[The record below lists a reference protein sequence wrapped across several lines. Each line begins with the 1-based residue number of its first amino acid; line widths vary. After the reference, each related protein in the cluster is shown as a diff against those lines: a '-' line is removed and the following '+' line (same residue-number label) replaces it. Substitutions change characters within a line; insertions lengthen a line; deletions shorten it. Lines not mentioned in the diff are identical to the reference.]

1 MDVIF
6 EELATAHGGHIG
18 LITLNAE
25 KSLNALTLSMVERLL
40 QGVQRWAEDPNI
52 VCLFIKGQGERA
64 FCAGGDVRQLAA
76 GCREHPGTI
85 SPSVARFFE
94 TEYRLDH
101 LLRHY
106 PKPVISWGHGYVLGG
121 GMGLSQT
128 ASIRIVTPDTRLGMP
143 EIVIG
148 LYPDV
153 GASWFFSRL
162 PGKIG
167 LFLALTGAQINAQDA
182 LDLNLAEYCLAR
194 PQQQALI
201 QGLVQINWQ
210 QHSALQLHS
219 LLSSLRHARTEDCP
233 EAQITPRRARIDALL
248 DTPELSIAWQNLY
261 ALREDTD
268 DFIANAARQLT
279 DGSPLSASI
288 IWEQMRRARYL
299 SFTEAMQME
308 YALSLNSCCYP
319 DFAEGVRARLIER
332 DNAPRW
338 HWPDVQSVPAA
349 VLEALFQPAWTDAH
363 PLADL
368 KSALS

>member
-6 EELATAHGGHIG
+6 EELATAHGGHLG

-25 KSLNALTLSMVERLL
+25 KSLNALTLSMVEQLL
-40 QGVQRWAEDPNI
+40 SGVQRWAEDPNI
-52 VCLFIKGQGERA
+52 VCLLIKGQGERA
-64 FCAGGDVRQLAA
+64 FCAGGDVRQLVA
-76 GCREHPGTI
+76 GCQAHPGAV

-121 GMGLSQT
+121 GMGLSQS
-128 ASIRIVTPDTRLGMP
+128 ASQRIVTPNTRLGMP
-143 EIVIG
+143 EIIIG

-167 LFLALTGAQINAQDA
+167 LFLALTGVQINAQDA
-182 LDLNLAEYCLAR
+182 LDLNLAEYCLAHS
-194 PQQQALI
+194 QQSALI
-201 QGLVQINWQ
+201 QGLLHINWQ
-210 QHSALQLHS
+210 QHSTLQLHS
-219 LLSSLRHARTEDCP
+219 LLSSLRQARSEACP
-233 EAQITPRRARIDALL
+233 EPQILPRQARIDALL
-248 DTPELSIAWQNLY
+248 DTPELSIAWQNFKNLCHDSDPLM
-261 ALREDTD
+261 AQ
-268 DFIANAARQLT
+268 AARQLT
-279 DGSPLSASI
+279 EGSPLSASL

-308 YALSLNSCCYP
+308 YALSLNSCRYP
-319 DFAEGVRARLIER
+319 DFTEGVRARLIER

-338 HWPDVQSVPAA
+338 HWPDLQSVPAT
-349 VLEALFQPAWTDAH
+349 VVEALFQPAWTGSH

-368 KSALS
+368 KPALN